1 MTNCPKHY
9 IKQPGLEY
17 ELSVLCSFSS
27 FLFLMQLV
35 TYGYSKFTI
44 WKKENIEW
52 TLILEWKRGNRVE
65 SFWRSL
71 VLRFCSFN
79 RKKEAKV
86 VGKVSDKPIFLR
98 KALVIASWKFESSM
112 VYDLWESIANMVT
125 PKKRLVIIND
135 GTLRPYGSQWV
146 MEAIQV
152 FLEGKDYHKANFT
165 WIMKKRIIA
174 V

>member
-79 RKKEAKV
+79 RKKESKGGWKSKWQTHIPTQSLSYSIMKIWIKYGIWFVRVDCKYGNTEEAFSYNKRWDPTALWV
-86 VGKVSDKPIFLR
+86 AVSDGSHPSFPWR
-98 KALVIASWKFESSM
+98 
-112 VYDLWESIANMVT
+112 
-125 PKKRLVIIND
+125 KRL
-135 GTLRPYGSQWV
+135 S
-146 MEAIQV
+146 
-152 FLEGKDYHKANFT
+152 
-165 WIMKKRIIA
+165 
-174 V
+174 